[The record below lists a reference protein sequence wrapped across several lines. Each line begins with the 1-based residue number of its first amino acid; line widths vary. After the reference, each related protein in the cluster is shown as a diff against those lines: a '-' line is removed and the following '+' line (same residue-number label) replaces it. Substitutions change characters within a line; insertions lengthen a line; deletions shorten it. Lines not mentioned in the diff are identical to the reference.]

1 MQENYNSTIHFLTGN
16 DELDLQLLNIEI
28 STAYL
33 DILSTILGIIS
44 AKKPKQLLLN
54 SIMQQKSGKS
64 QKKCTKSAT
73 K

>member
-1 MQENYNSTIHFLTGN
+1 MQENYNSTIHFVTGN

-44 AKKPKQLLLN
+44 EKKPN
-54 SIMQQKSGKS
+54 NYY
-64 QKKCTKSAT
+64 
-73 K
+73 